1 MGFCL
6 FTLIRSG
13 ILTLLLN
20 DYIKRTFPQEHEK
33 ILINMSLKCIYIFS
47 KCQMI
52 SFKLKNQIKEF
63 AETKPYFKKILNEIY
78 KNEITHVTEN
88 DICQIKGT
96 SMYIKYFTKITDVDF
111 VHDAKCFYILSDNI
125 NRVNNC
131 VNKVVM
137 HTLLHISENYEVSNI
152 RFILLELKYK
162 ENIYKINLKTEE
174 SNYYIVNNILDKKFF
189 IYYLNNYQV
198 CNLIENDINNITKF
212 DIRLIDN
219 DVNVRELEITD
230 DKFIIIKKDEYIY

>member
-1 MGFCL
+1 MVFCL
-6 FTLIRSG
+6 FKLIRSG

-47 KCQMI
+47 KFQII
-52 SFKLKNQIKEF
+52 SFKLKNQIREF
-63 AETKPYFKKILNEIY
+63 AEKKPYLKKILNDIY
-78 KNEITHVTEN
+78 KNEITPVTEN
-88 DICQIKGT
+88 DICQIKGI

-111 VHDAKCFYILSDNI
+111 VHNDNCFYILSDNI

-131 VNKVVM
+131 VNKIVM
-137 HTLLHISENYEVSNI
+137 HTLLYTSENYEVSNI

-162 ENIYKINLKTEE
+162 ENTYKINLKSEE

-198 CNLIENDINNITKF
+198 CNLTENDINNITKF
-212 DIRLIDN
+212 DIKLIDH

-230 DKFIIIKKDEYIY
+230 NKFIIIKKDEYIY